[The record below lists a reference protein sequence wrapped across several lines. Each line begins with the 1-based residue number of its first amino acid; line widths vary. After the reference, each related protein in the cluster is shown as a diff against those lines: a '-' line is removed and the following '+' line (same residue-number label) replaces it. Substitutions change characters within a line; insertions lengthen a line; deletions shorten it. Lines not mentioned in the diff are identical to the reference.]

1 MIIDTAIR
9 EQPNIVQRQMMA
21 SGELDRMRELL
32 RARLAEC
39 GWKDQMVLLC
49 RKVVAENDINTLT
62 VDDILD
68 KITPQG
74 RALVPDTVK
83 KELLQ
88 KIKTYLMEEAN
99 LTTPA
104 SRSFRHRS

>member
-1 MIIDTAIR
+1 
-9 EQPNIVQRQMMA
+9 
-21 SGELDRMRELL
+21 MRELL
-32 RARLAEC
+32 RVRLAEC
-39 GWKDQMVLLC
+39 GWRDEMILLC
-49 RKVVAENDINTLT
+49 RKVIAESDVNKLT

-99 LTTPA
+99 LLPPSSSSSA
-104 SRSFRHRS
+104 RHRT